1 MYRQSTLKDVSK
13 LFVIA
18 VILSREIGVLS
29 NSNESDV
36 VIDGEKVSVKV
47 ENRVDVGE
55 ILVRHIV
62 AFAC

>member
-1 MYRQSTLKDVSK
+1 M
-13 LFVIA
+13 
-18 VILSREIGVLS
+18 LS

-36 VIDGEKVSVKV
+36 VVDGEKVSVKV